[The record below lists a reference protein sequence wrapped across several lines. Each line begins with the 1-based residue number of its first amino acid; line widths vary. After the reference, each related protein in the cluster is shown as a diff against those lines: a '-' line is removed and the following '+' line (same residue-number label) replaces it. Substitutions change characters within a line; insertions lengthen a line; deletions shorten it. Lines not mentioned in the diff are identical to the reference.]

1 MGSLSGVVPREAFGG
16 LEEAVRAGVHS
27 DLALAWNNSWAVSVN
42 QIIKPTDIG
51 KNRVEMT

>member
-1 MGSLSGVVPREAFGG
+1 MSPAKAFGG

-27 DLALAWNNSWAVSVN
+27 DLELAWNNSWAVSVN

-51 KNRVEMT
+51 KNRVETT